1 MDVLAWLE
9 KRGYSTVSADFY
21 EQIRTWMEWYKG
33 KVDSFHKYNIYNG
46 ASFVGCERYSLG
58 MPKLVCEDWANLL
71 MNERVIIE
79 ADGYNTLHDTLYRN
93 NFAVR
98 ANQLVEIS
106 FAGGTG
112 AFVEYLDAK
121 GSPMIDYVRAEMI
134 FPLSWDNG
142 EITECAFASLRKVGK
157 TEAFYIQQHVMENG
171 TYVIYNDYVDT
182 KTGLSLPLP
191 EGVEAMVNTGS
202 EIPLYQ
208 IIKPNIVNN
217 VDFDCPMGIS
227 VFANAIDAIKE
238 TDLVFDS
245 YCNEFILG
253 RKRIIL
259 PLNMVEV
266 EMEGEAVGKAV
277 FDPKDVLFYGIDLGV
292 ETKTPVEIDL
302 NIRAD
307 EHEKGL
313 QRGLD
318 CVSSKC
324 GLGTTRYKFENGTAK
339 TATEVVSEKSDL
351 WQNLC
356 KHTTILKKALED
368 MVWALAFLEG
378 VHITE
383 VKVDMD
389 DSVITDEDKEYQR
402 IKEMAAMGYAEGWE
416 VRAKGLKETE
426 EKARASVPASTA
438 LME

>member
-1 MDVLAWLE
+1 
-9 KRGYSTVSADFY
+9 
-21 EQIRTWMEWYKG
+21 
-33 KVDSFHKYNIYNG
+33 
-46 ASFVGCERYSLG
+46 
-58 MPKLVCEDWANLL
+58 
-71 MNERVIIE
+71 
-79 ADGYNTLHDTLYRN
+79 
-93 NFAVR
+93 
-98 ANQLVEIS
+98 
-106 FAGGTG
+106 
-112 AFVEYLDAK
+112 
-121 GSPMIDYVRAEMI
+121 
-134 FPLSWDNG
+134 
-142 EITECAFASLRKVGK
+142 
-157 TEAFYIQQHVMENG
+157 
-171 TYVIYNDYVDT
+171 
-182 KTGLSLPLP
+182 
-191 EGVEAMVNTGS
+191 MVKTGS
-202 EIPLYQ
+202 EMPLYQ

-277 FDPKDVLFYGIDLGV
+277 FDPKDVLFYGIDLGG
-292 ETKTPVEIDL
+292 ETKKPVEIDL

-324 GLGTTRYKFENGTAK
+324 GLGTTRYKFERGTAK

-356 KHTTILKKALED
+356 KHTTILKKALTD

-426 EKARASVPASTA
+426 EQAKASVPASAA